1 VRSIERTPS
10 RNERA
15 GDSDTPLVER
25 EVPTMTA
32 SDAFR
37 EWAEER
43 TGITQSVTGTGI
55 AHAAFLAGYRRALED
70 AADAIQALHPGE
82 VKNSVTFLRNM
93 AAGSGNNGG
102 RDE

>member
-1 VRSIERTPS
+1 
-10 RNERA
+10 
-15 GDSDTPLVER
+15 
-25 EVPTMTA
+25 MTA

-70 AADAIQALHPGE
+70 AAKEDTVILTSLYGTKTE
-82 VKNSVTFLRNM
+82 FVETRRLRDR
-93 AAGSGNNGG
+93 AGSRNNGG

>member
-1 VRSIERTPS
+1 V
-10 RNERA
+10 
-15 GDSDTPLVER
+15 
-25 EVPTMTA
+25 TA
-32 SDAFR
+32 ADDAFNEYQR
-37 EWAEER
+37 SGGFVPELSDHLLR
-43 TGITQSVTGTGI
+43 DG
-55 AHAAFLAGYRRALED
+55 FLAGYRRALED